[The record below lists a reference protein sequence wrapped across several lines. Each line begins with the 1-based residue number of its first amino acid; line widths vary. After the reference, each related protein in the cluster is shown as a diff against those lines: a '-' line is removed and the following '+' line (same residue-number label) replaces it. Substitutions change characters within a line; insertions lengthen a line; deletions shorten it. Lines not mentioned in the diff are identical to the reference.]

1 MGRGGP
7 AEGNEDAAGVGRPFL
22 PVLPDNRCH
31 CRRQRIRCVFSGA
44 AATRGGLHWKF
55 MAVNLGLRERRW
67 LRLLWVV
74 STLLVI
80 VGSLLP
86 VSSAPMR
93 ALGQLQISDKLMHL
107 AAYLVLAFLP
117 ALHERRP
124 ALVAAFVGAIAL
136 GISLEFAQRLSPGR
150 AFEIADM
157 TADGAGVLCGL
168 VLALPLRYRIAP
180 LNWK

>member
-1 MGRGGP
+1 
-7 AEGNEDAAGVGRPFL
+7 
-22 PVLPDNRCH
+22 
-31 CRRQRIRCVFSGA
+31 
-44 AATRGGLHWKF
+44 
-55 MAVNLGLRERRW
+55 MAVNLGLREQRW

-86 VSSAPMR
+86 GSSPPMR

-124 ALVAAFVGAIAL
+124 AVVAAFVGAIAL
-136 GISLEFAQRLSPGR
+136 GIGLEFAQRLTPGR
-150 AFEIADM
+150 AFEVADM
-157 TADGAGVLCGL
+157 AADGAGVLCGL
-168 VLALPLRYRIAP
+168 VLALPLRSWTAP